1 MYIRLLS
8 RKTCPANSLTL
19 LHLLDLQL
27 LPSVPYLAP
36 VRETILLARLSYIST
51 SRTSLVP
58 THFQRR
64 HSFFLQGFYECP
76 SFCCSQLGSCCNLEC
91 STCKKVLSLMF
102 AEKWNRIAS
111 CGRVDL
117 QNLVGQQSVSQP
129 SLQARQIWLLLQLPI
144 PSILQPTYCSWL
156 KYSVFV
162 TYKTCNYYWC
172 VLHVWDSVELIVMNL
187 YRTGN
192 CELIKQL
199 EQWRQLTKR
208 HSSFWL

>member
-1 MYIRLLS
+1 MCFPLMWTLDDTVYVKVISFLRSYVQYIGLLS

-19 LHLLDLQL
+19 LCILDLQL
-27 LPSVPYLAP
+27 HPSVPYLAP
-36 VRETILLARLSYIST
+36 VREIILLARLSYIST

-117 QNLVGQQSVSQP
+117 HNLVGQQSVSQP
-129 SLQARQIWLLLQLPI
+129 SLQARQI
-144 PSILQPTYCSWL
+144 
-156 KYSVFV
+156 
-162 TYKTCNYYWC
+162 
-172 VLHVWDSVELIVMNL
+172 
-187 YRTGN
+187 
-192 CELIKQL
+192 
-199 EQWRQLTKR
+199 
-208 HSSFWL
+208 